1 MLRPTTL
8 AALAALALTAA
19 AIAAGPA
26 GPRIACGNLEL
37 DT

>member
-26 GPRIACGNLEL
+26 EPRIACGNLEL